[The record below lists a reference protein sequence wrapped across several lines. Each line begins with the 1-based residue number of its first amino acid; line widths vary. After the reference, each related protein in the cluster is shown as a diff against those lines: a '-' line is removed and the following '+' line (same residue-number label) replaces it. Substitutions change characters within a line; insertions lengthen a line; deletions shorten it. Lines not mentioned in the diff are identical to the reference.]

1 LRLPS
6 RVIRAVVFTTT
17 TLGCRAAAA
26 LAGLPVLSGLTLVT
40 AAPARRR
47 LSLLEKAREAW
58 RYDGPP
64 GVLRAAT
71 ERLQHAPLAA
81 ERLANAAADLCP
93 ALPHIHVADFHGP
106 EAADRVA
113 ALGADLGITCATYRL
128 KPSLY
133 GVPRLGSINL
143 HFGWTP
149 DYRGSSPAFW
159 EMYDGVSS
167 VGVTV
172 HWITPHQDAGDILLQ
187 RRVRLDIAP
196 DGDPL
201 EYIADFQRD
210 TLQPLGFRLL
220 AEAVTRLAHGQ
231 VQARP
236 QDRARGRTRRRAT
249 WRDKQ
254 ELRRRVA
261 ARRAPAVG

>member
-1 LRLPS
+1 
-6 RVIRAVVFTTT
+6 VIRAVLLTSTR
-17 TLGCRAAAA
+17 LGCRAAAA

-40 AAPARRR
+40 APPCRRR
-47 LSLLEKAREAW
+47 LSLFEKARDAW
-58 RYDGPP
+58 RYGGPP

-71 ERLQHAPLAA
+71 QRLRHEPLAA

-93 ALPHIHVADFHGP
+93 ALPHIRVADFHAP
-106 EAADRVA
+106 EAVERIA
-113 ALGADLGITCATYRL
+113 ALGADLGITCGTYRL

-149 DYRGSSPAFW
+149 EYRGSSPAFW

-167 VGVTV
+167 VGATV
-172 HWITPHQDAGDILLQ
+172 HWISPHQDAGDILLQ
-187 RRVRLDIAP
+187 RRIRLDIAP
-196 DGDPL
+196 EGDPL

-220 AEAVTRLAHGQ
+220 AEAVTRLAYGQ
-231 VQARP
+231 AQARP

-261 ARRAPAVG
+261 ARRAPTVG